1 MIKEE
6 RDGETG
12 ADSTSFANLMALGQ
26 IENIAAG
33 GLASDPVTLTHKFG
47 LPNLP
52 IPSDANLKYRYDPLV
67 TYVTNQLMKDGKKS
81 VAQRVGSSV
90 ALELGN
96 KTLTLFRL

>member
-6 RDGETG
+6 RDAETS

-33 GLASDPVTLTHKFG
+33 GLASDPVDLTHKFG

-52 IPSDANLKYRYDPLV
+52 IPADANLKYRYDPLV
-67 TYVTNQLMKDGKKS
+67 SYVTNQLMRDGKKS
-81 VAQRVGSSV
+81 VAQRVG
-90 ALELGN
+90 
-96 KTLTLFRL
+96 